1 MMGNGAVYGIDVGS
15 RWVKIACCE
24 GNERKFLG
32 RYDTAEFYRLFVAP
46 GPDGGVLKRE
56 LLGIPAEAKVVAT
69 GYGKARVGGN
79 VRVLPELEAITE
91 GVRALTGLEDA
102 LILDVGGQDSKMI
115 LMEGGRMVEFAAND
129 RCAASSGRFLENMA
143 RVLGMSLEELGRYW
157 KGNLQLSSTC
167 AVFGETELIG
177 LMAEGHPM
185 EEIAAGVNRAIVL
198 RLWPLVARFASDRRK
213 ELVLTG
219 GVAYSLAIRTLIA
232 ERWGR
237 SPVVPSPP
245 DYVAAVGCCASG
257 MVAGEAEG

>member
-1 MMGNGAVYGIDVGS
+1 MEEAAVYGIDVGS
-15 RWVKIACCE
+15 RWVKVACRE

-56 LLGIPAEAKVVAT
+56 LLGIPREAEVVTT
-69 GYGKARVGGN
+69 GYGKARVGGA
-79 VRVLPELEAITE
+79 VRVLPELEAITR
-91 GVRALTGLEDA
+91 GVRALTGIKDA
-102 LILDVGGQDSKMI
+102 LVLDVGGQDSKII

-143 RVLGMSLEELGRYW
+143 RVIGMSLEELGRYW
-157 KGNLQLSSTC
+157 KGSLQLSSTC

-177 LMAEGHPM
+177 LMAEGHPL
-185 EEIAAGVNRAIVL
+185 EEIAAGVNRAIVQ
-198 RLWPLVARFASDRRK
+198 RLWPLVTRFASDRRR

-237 SPVVPSPP
+237 EPLVPSPP
-245 DYVAAVGCCASG
+245 DYVAAVGCCTP
-257 MVAGEAEG
+257 GEE